1 MKLKQSHQISLVVL
15 AVGLCSTGCFFFT
28 PYLGYHAVALI
39 LLVLTSLIATSFDI
53 LPVVVAATL
62 SALTWNFFFIPPR
75 FTFHITYS
83 EDLLLFLL
91 YFFIALVN
99 GLLTVKIREAEAK
112 ARDKEEKEVTIS
124 LYNTLLNSLSHELRT
139 PIATIIG
146 AIDTLKDDGTPLN
159 EDQKSALFQ
168 GIESA
173 SLRLNQ
179 QVENLLN
186 MSRLESGELKLSLD
200 WVDVEAWIFSVKS
213 KFLLKGSNAEIRI
226 EIAEGLPLFQI
237 DVGLMDQIIDNL
249 LTNAVQYGSNKPIIF
264 IQVGLHNELL
274 HISVSDN
281 GPGFPEEYIPLV
293 FEKFYRLPHSKAG
306 GTGLGLSIVKGFVSA
321 HHGTIELSNLP
332 KGGCRF
338 MMLFPAA
345 TSYIN
350 QLKHE

>member
-1 MKLKQSHQISLVVL
+1 MKLKLSHQISLVL
-15 AVGLCSTGCFFFT
+15 AAVGLCSSICYLFSS
-28 PYLGYHAVALI
+28 YLGYHAVALI

-53 LPVVVAATL
+53 VPVVLAATL

-75 FTFHITYS
+75 FTFHISYS

-146 AIDTLKDDGTPLN
+146 AVDTLKDTRTPLN
-159 EDQKSALFQ
+159 ENQKSTLFQ

-200 WVDVEAWIFSVKS
+200 WVDVEAWVFSVKS
-213 KFLLKGSNAEIRI
+213 KFLRKSANVEILI
-226 EIAEGLPLFQI
+226 QIADGLPLFQL
-237 DVGLMDQIIDNL
+237 DVGLMDQIMDNL
-249 LTNAVQYGSNKPIIF
+249 LTNAVQYGTSHPVIRIE
-264 IQVGLHNELL
+264 VGMNREQLQILL
-274 HISVSDN
+274 SDN
-281 GPGFPEEYIPLV
+281 GPGFPQEYIPYV
-293 FEKFYRLPHSKAG
+293 FDKFYRLPATKAG
-306 GTGLGLSIVKGFVSA
+306 GTGLGLSIVKGYVAA
-321 HHGTIELSNLP
+321 HQGSINLINLP
-332 KGGCRF
+332 TGGSQF
-338 MMLFPAA
+338 SILIPAV

-350 QLKHE
+350 LLKHE

>member
-1 MKLKQSHQISLVVL
+1 MKLKQSHQISLVIL
-15 AVGLCSTGCFFFT
+15 AVGLCAIGCYLFT

-53 LPVVVAATL
+53 LPVLIAATL

-146 AIDTLKDDGTPLN
+146 AVDSLNDEATPLN
-159 EDQKSALFQ
+159 EVQKSALFQ
-168 GIESA
+168 SIESA

-200 WVDVEAWIFSVKS
+200 WVDVEAWVFSVKS
-213 KFLLKGSNAEIRI
+213 KFLAKGSNADIQI
-226 EIAEGLPLFQI
+226 EIAEGLPLFQM
-237 DVGLMDQIIDNL
+237 DVGLMDQMMDNL
-249 LTNAVQYGSNKPIIF
+249 LTNAVQYGPKKPVILVHVAMKKEQLQLTI
-264 IQVGLHNELL
+264 
-274 HISVSDN
+274 SDN
-281 GPGFPEEYIPLV
+281 GPGFPEEYIGLV
-293 FEKFYRLPHSKAG
+293 FDKFFRLPHAKSG
-306 GTGLGLSIVKGFVSA
+306 GTGLGLSIVKGYVSA
-321 HHGTIELSNLP
+321 HQGTIELRNLP
-332 KGGCRF
+332 QEGCQF
-338 MMLFPAA
+338 TLLFPAA

>member
-1 MKLKQSHQISLVVL
+1 MKLKLSHQISLVL
-15 AVGLCSTGCFFFT
+15 ASVGLCSGICYLFES
-28 PYLGYHAVALI
+28 YLGYHAVALI

-53 LPVVVAATL
+53 VPVVLAATL

-75 FTFHITYS
+75 FTFHISYS

-146 AIDTLKDDGTPLN
+146 AVDTLKDAEMSLN
-159 EDQKSALFQ
+159 EDQKVSLFQ

-200 WVDVEAWIFSVKS
+200 WVDIESWIFSVKN
-213 KFLLKGSNAEIRI
+213 KFLGKCATVEIQI
-226 EIAEGLPLFQI
+226 HLEEGLPLFQL
-237 DVGLMDQIIDNL
+237 DVGLMDQLMDNL
-249 LTNAVQYGSNKPIIF
+249 LTNSVQYGTSHPVIRIE
-264 IQVGLHNELL
+264 VGIKKEQLEILL
-274 HISVSDN
+274 SDN
-281 GPGFPEEYIPLV
+281 GPGFPEEHIPFV
-293 FEKFYRLPHSKAG
+293 FDKFYRLPASKAG
-306 GTGLGLSIVKGFVSA
+306 GTGLGLSIVKGFIAA
-321 HHGTIELSNLP
+321 HQGSIELNNLP
-332 KGGCRF
+332 VGGCQF
-338 MMLFPAA
+338 SVLIPAP

-350 QLKHE
+350 LLKHE